1 MFSYTVNVML
11 LEIHFVAHVILN
23 LYNVNAHNVIE

>member
-1 MFSYTVNVML
+1 MLSYAVNVVL

-23 LYNVNAHNVIE
+23 LYNVNAHNLIE